1 MSERI
6 IRRVRRAPVTKEGV
20 FEAASVIAQSG
31 QMPTLNQVRAHL
43 GTRSSETTLNKYL
56 AQWKQALLVLAVQ
69 VSQSTPGEI
78 GSNIEWVQEK
88 AALENALK
96 SESSKIRVLSAELI
110 QTEQENGVLKALLET
125 TEKNLTALTERYQ
138 ALAIKEAALER
149 GYQAVQSE
157 REAIVDALFKDK
169 NQQIEVL
176 HTELKAVHQDN
187 LEYIKKIGVASD
199 EALIQ
204 EKVKAIHLG
213 DKVDALT
220 QEVKRLGAAVDSE
233 KALNRSL
240 VQKVRTLSERSRPP
254 EADLS
259 VPRFESSG

>member
-1 MSERI
+1 MNEGI
-6 IRRVRRAPVTKEGV
+6 IRRVRRAPVTKERV

-43 GTRSSETTLNKYL
+43 GTRGSETTLNKYL

-69 VSQSTPGEI
+69 VTQSAPGEI
-78 GSNIEWVQEK
+78 PSNVEWTEEK
-88 AALENALK
+88 AALEHALK
-96 SESSKIRVLSAELI
+96 SESSKTNILSAELI
-110 QTEQENGVLKALLET
+110 KTEKENGVLKALLET

-138 ALAIKEAALER
+138 ALVIKEAALER
-149 GYQAVQSE
+149 GYQAIQSE
-157 REAIVDALFKDK
+157 REAIVDSVFKDK
-169 NQQIEVL
+169 NQQIEAL

-187 LEYIKKIGVASD
+187 LEYVKKIGVASD

-204 EKVKAIHLG
+204 EKVKAIHLA

-220 QEVKRLGAAVDSE
+220 QEVKRLSSVLESE

-254 EADLS
+254 EADVNL
-259 VPRFESSG
+259 PCLESSG